1 MSYTSVGR
9 NKVYASI
16 EDLPQNQKIVNG
28 DRILIQTDEGT
39 ALVDY
44 EDIKIDLG
52 HTTFG
57 TQITS
62 LIEFTSTV
70 QAFVDTM
77 QSEFLA
83 IKDETVTMKNN
94 INQIQQQ
101 MECCKLLF
109 KYIMGAAQGESNNT
123 ITKQVQNTLSGAGRT
138 MFDECMDAVK
148 IKELTFTFRDW
159 NLIS

>member
-9 NKVYASI
+9 NKVYTSI

-70 QAFVDTM
+70 
-77 QSEFLA
+77 
-83 IKDETVTMKNN
+83 
-94 INQIQQQ
+94 
-101 MECCKLLF
+101 
-109 KYIMGAAQGESNNT
+109 
-123 ITKQVQNTLSGAGRT
+123 
-138 MFDECMDAVK
+138 
-148 IKELTFTFRDW
+148 
-159 NLIS
+159 

>member
-28 DRILIQTDEGT
+28 DRILIQTEDGT

-44 EDIKIDLG
+44 SNIKIDLE
-52 HTTFG
+52 HVTFA

-70 QAFVDTM
+70 DAFVDTM
-77 QSEFLA
+77 QAEFMS
-83 IKDETVTMKNN
+83 IKQQTVTMKNDLDELK
-94 INQIQQQ
+94 QQ
-101 MECCKLLF
+101 MNCCKLMF
-109 KYIMGAAQGESNNT
+109 KLMMGLMDKESTPNLQKLINE
-123 ITKQVQNTLSGAGRT
+123 NLSGAGLT
-138 MFDECMDAVK
+138 MYTECVNSLKQKD
-148 IKELTFTFRDW
+148 TQFTFINR
-159 NLIS
+159 NLLV